1 MMEKARQAT
10 ALILI
15 VLLLAINFV
24 IEVAHHHFV
33 PSARQSDQNLKW
45 QNPFPLPTTHSVQ
58 SLCLACLFA
67 RENQS
72 IGSEV
77 AFLSSLPSF
86 PFVTAIAASLFSQP
100 KNSPCHNRAPPCVDW
115 I

>member
-15 VLLLAINFV
+15 VLLLATNFM

-33 PSARQSDQNLKW
+33 PSARQPDQNLKW
-45 QNPFPLPTTHSVQ
+45 QNPSPLPTTKSVQ

-72 IGSEV
+72 IGSDV

-86 PFVTAIAASLFSQP
+86 PFVTPIAPSLFAQL
-100 KNSPCHNRAPPCVDW
+100 KNAPCHNRAPPCVDW
-115 I
+115 L